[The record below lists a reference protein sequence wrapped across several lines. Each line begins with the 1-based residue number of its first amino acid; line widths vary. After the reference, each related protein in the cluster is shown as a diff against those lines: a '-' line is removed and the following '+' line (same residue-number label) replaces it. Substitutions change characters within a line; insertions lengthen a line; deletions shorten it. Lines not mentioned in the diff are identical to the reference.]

1 MKRSLGA
8 LVATAVVATFALA
21 ARPARAQTP
30 SEIAMAKQWFA
41 EGLAREEKADWAGAL
56 DLFRRAAQV
65 KRTPQI
71 VYHVGLCESR
81 SGGLVEALVDL
92 DSAATI
98 ARTAHADDVVTAAKA
113 ELADVK
119 ARIPTLDVRISGDA
133 APARFVV
140 DGSAI
145 ALSLLHTPMPLD
157 PGEHTVTIEF
167 SSGASATAKATL
179 AEHDAKMV
187 SLAPAASSPAASAP
201 VAPAGSPAS
210 SSAAAEPPASAA
222 VPDSSPRGG
231 SAVPWVLAGVGGAV
245 LAVGAV
251 FFVEARVK
259 EGSLHDACPSR
270 TGCDPSLESS
280 YDTAKTFNA
289 VGLGL
294 GAVGV
299 VGIAAGVTMLGF
311 RTSPSSPASGS
322 ALVVGPGRVAWT
334 VRF

>member
-1 MKRSLGA
+1 
-8 LVATAVVATFALA
+8 
-21 ARPARAQTP
+21 
-30 SEIAMAKQWFA
+30 MAKQWFA
-41 EGLAREEKADWAGAL
+41 DGLAREEKADWAGAL

-81 SGGLVEALVDL
+81 SGDLVEALVDL
-92 DSAATI
+92 DSAAAI
-98 ARTAHADDVVTAAKA
+98 ARAAHADDVVTAAKA

-119 ARIPTLDVRISGDA
+119 ARIPRLDVRVAGDA

-140 DGSAI
+140 DGSTI

-167 SSGASATAKATL
+167 SSGASATAKVTL
-179 AEHDAKMV
+179 AEHDAKTV
-187 SLAPAASSPAASAP
+187 SLSPAAASPASAPASAP
-201 VAPAGSPAS
+201 VAPASPPAS
-210 SSAAAEPPASAA
+210 SPAAAEPPAA

-231 SAVPWVLAGVGGAV
+231 SAVPWVLVGVGGAV
-245 LAVGAV
+245 FAAGAI

-294 GAVGV
+294 GAVGA
-299 VGIAAGVTMLGF
+299 VGVAAGATMLGF
-311 RTSPSSPASGS
+311 RTSPSSPSSRS
-322 ALVVGPGRVAWT
+322 ALVVGPGRAAWT

>member
-1 MKRSLGA
+1 MDRRTKRSLAA
-8 LVATAVVATFALA
+8 LVATAALA
-21 ARPARAQTP
+21 TGRPALAQTP
-30 SEIAMAKQWFA
+30 SEIALAKQWFA
-41 EGLAREEKADWAGAL
+41 DGLAREEKTEWAAAL
-56 DLFRRAAQV
+56 ELFRRAVQV

-92 DSAATI
+92 DSAATL
-98 ARTAHADDVVTAAKA
+98 ARTAHADDVVAAAKA

-119 ARIPTLDVRISGDA
+119 GRIPTLDVRVSGDA

-167 SSGASATAKATL
+167 SSGATATAKATL
-179 AEHDAKMV
+179 VEHDAKTV
-187 SLAPAASSPAASAP
+187 SLAPAAGPVAPAAAAPVVPAVPPASSPAA
-201 VAPAGSPAS
+201 
-210 SSAAAEPPASAA
+210 EQPPAAT
-222 VPDSSPRGG
+222 VPDSASHSG
-231 SAVPWVLAGVGGAV
+231 SAIPWVLVGVGGAA
-245 LAVGAV
+245 LAAGAV

-259 EGSLHDACPSR
+259 EGALHDACPSR
-270 TGCDPSLESS
+270 SGCDPSLESS

-299 VGIAAGVTMLGF
+299 LGIAAGATMLGF
-311 RTSPSSPASGS
+311 RTSPSSPA
-322 ALVVGPGRVAWT
+322 ALVVGPGRLDCT